1 LNLQVFLEP
10 SFFRRFHHCVIGVLV
25 LGVVDHAGDNGNI
38 IRQHRTAR
46 VDLSVSERQCLA
58 FRFWV
63 GDDERFPLFAY
74 LLVAYTRK
82 SITISTRRSGS
93 FRSKLLHHPLSVF
106 LKRTRVNV

>member
-63 GDDERFPLFAY
+63 GDDERFPLLLICSSLTLASQSPF
-74 LLVAYTRK
+74 LLVVLVLSEANYYT
-82 SITISTRRSGS
+82 T
-93 FRSKLLHHPLSVF
+93 H
-106 LKRTRVNV
+106 